1 MNMSM
6 HVHMHMTMHV
16 HLHGSTGGAD
26 PPRPASVGPRLPRR
40 DGRRRVAQHGQSA
53 PLAVPQVG
61 SCASEQLGTFPG
73 RGRPTG
79 PNCSEAQE
87 PTWDC

>member
-1 MNMSM
+1 MSM

-61 SCASEQLGTFPG
+61 SCASEQFGTPRKRPAHWAPSHRLG
-73 RGRPTG
+73 
-79 PNCSEAQE
+79 CSS
-87 PTWDC
+87 